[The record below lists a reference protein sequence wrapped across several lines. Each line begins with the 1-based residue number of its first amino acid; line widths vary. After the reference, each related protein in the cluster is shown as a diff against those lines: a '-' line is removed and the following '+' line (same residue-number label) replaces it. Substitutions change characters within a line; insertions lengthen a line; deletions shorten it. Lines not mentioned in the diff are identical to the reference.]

1 MEGKDTT
8 DLPYRRGRQEGSGVK
23 NNDNFTLVREI
34 LFILQM
40 LMVYYNRKYHSS
52 SKVSEPIGRFC
63 TRIGDRW

>member
-40 LMVYYNRKYHSS
+40 LMVYYSRKYHSS
-52 SKVSEPIGRFC
+52 SKVSESIGRFC